1 MVDTKPNRSKIV
13 IYYGNVDEELRNLFL
28 DNRDNILANIS
39 ISDTLSMFNTA
50 LIGSAETYRS
60 AWALRLLTCHK
71 M

>member
-1 MVDTKPNRSKIV
+1 MVDTKPNRSRIV
-13 IYYGNVDEELRNLFL
+13 VYDGNVDEELRNLFL
-28 DNRDNILANIS
+28 DNRDHILANIS

-50 LIGSAETYRS
+50 LIGSAEICRS